1 MATPGSGV
9 DTNDSLAEFGANDW
23 LIEEMR
29 EQYLAD
35 PESVDAS
42 WVEYFRSHQGASADG
57 TQPAAAP
64 SAARCRGWRR

>member
-35 PESVDAS
+35 PE
-42 WVEYFRSHQGASADG
+42 
-57 TQPAAAP
+57 
-64 SAARCRGWRR
+64 